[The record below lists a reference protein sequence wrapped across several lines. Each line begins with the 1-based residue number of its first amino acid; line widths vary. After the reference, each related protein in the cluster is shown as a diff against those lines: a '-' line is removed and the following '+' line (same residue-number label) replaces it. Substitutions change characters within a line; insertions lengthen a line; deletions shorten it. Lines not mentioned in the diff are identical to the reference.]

1 MRTVVG
7 IRSSSR
13 RGQVSDQSDAPPPTV
28 WFSSWRQLAG
38 VLSDEN
44 RALLRLMREKQP
56 RTVLELAELSGRAA
70 SNLSRTLRSLEGY
83 GLVKLHRSPETRAVR
98 PEALATEFL
107 VVLD

>member
-7 IRSSSR
+7 IRSNISTPLRDSTENF
-13 RGQVSDQSDAPPPTV
+13 SPTI
-28 WFSSWRQLAG
+28 WFASWRQLAG

-44 RALLRLMREKQP
+44 RVLLHLIRDRQP
-56 RTVLELAELSGRAA
+56 RTLQELAELSGRAA
-70 SNLSRTLRSLEGY
+70 SNLSRTLRNLERH
-83 GLVKLHRSPETRAVR
+83 GLVRLHRSSDTRAVR

>member
-1 MRTVVG
+1 MRTVIG
-7 IRSSSR
+7 IRSGKPAAR
-13 RGQVSDQSDAPPPTV
+13 NLDQPTPTV
-28 WFSSWRQLAG
+28 WFDTWRQLAG

-44 RALLRLMREKQP
+44 RALLRLMREREP

-70 SNLSRTLRSLEGY
+70 SNLSRTLRTMESH
-83 GLVKLHRSPETRAVR
+83 GLVRLNRSPESRAVR

>member
-1 MRTVVG
+1 MRTVIG
-7 IRSSSR
+7 IRSGKPAARSR
-13 RGQVSDQSDAPPPTV
+13 DQPTPTV
-28 WFSSWRQLAG
+28 WFDTWRQLAG

-44 RALLRLMREKQP
+44 RALLRLMREREP

-70 SNLSRTLRSLEGY
+70 SNLSRTLRTMESH
-83 GLVKLHRSPETRAVR
+83 GLVRLNRSSESRAVR

>member
-7 IRSSSR
+7 IRSNNRAGQPSS
-13 RGQVSDQSDAPPPTV
+13 QTEAPTPTV
-28 WFSSWRQLAG
+28 WFASWRQLAG

-44 RALLRLMREKQP
+44 RALLRLMQEKQP

-70 SNLSRTLRSLEGY
+70 SNLSRTLRNLEGY
-83 GLVKLHRSPETRAVR
+83 GLVKLHRSPDTRAVR

>member
-1 MRTVVG
+1 MRMVVG
-7 IRSSSR
+7 IRPGKRAR
-13 RGQVSDQSDAPPPTV
+13 RASTKFEDPTPAV
-28 WFSSWRQLAG
+28 WFASWRQLAG

-70 SNLSRTLRSLEGY
+70 SNLSRTLRNLEGY
-83 GLVKLHRSPETRAVR
+83 GLVKLHRSPNTRAVR